1 MFASSEQ
8 CLTVAWSYVLLVR
21 LFSLSAERVASCLVI
36 LLVGY
41 T

>member
-8 CLTVAWSYVLLVR
+8 CPAVAWSYVLLLR
-21 LFSLSAERVASCLVI
+21 LFSLSAERVASYLVI